1 MTAHRRQLFYRHHS
15 LAACSFATV
24 ALLIFAATGEA
35 QETILAEPPAA
46 PTLHATRPL
55 HVVEPDRAT
64 ISQVFKLGS
73 AFGERDTFD
82 ITLPRAGMVNIHVV
96 WRGTTKNLAVILN
109 GPGQTGY
116 YARRDGAS
124 PIEIKFNV
132 TEQLFRRGAQWRVS
146 VVNFS
151 RSGSSVGRMVV
162 DYPALVRPLVRL
174 SPSLR
179 RLAETATTETPP
191 PTGEPQRSILPDGRV
206 QIRYPDG
213 TVKILEA
220 GCGYTIILPNGTT
233 TSAACNQVQ
242 PASMPVLPDD
252 PALQS
257 FLEGHSD
264 HLLQQISRMVD
275 YRQDEIDLYLG
286 YESQNTSGLLEKIQ
300 MRSRLI
306 DKLLD

>member
-1 MTAHRRQLFYRHHS
+1 MTAHRRYSFNRHHIW
-15 LAACSFATV
+15 AACSFAAV
-24 ALLIFAATGEA
+24 VLLFFVATGQA
-35 QETILAEPPAA
+35 QETILTEPPAA
-46 PTLHATRPL
+46 PMLHATRPL
-55 HVVEPDRAT
+55 RVVEPDRAS

-82 ITLPRAGMVNIHVV
+82 ITLPRAGMVNIHVD

-109 GPGQTGY
+109 GPGQTGF

-132 TEQLFRRGAQWRVS
+132 TQELFRRGAQWRVS

-162 DYPALVRPLVRL
+162 DYPALVRPLARL
-174 SPSLR
+174 SPTLR
-179 RLAETATTETPP
+179 RIGESATTQPP
-191 PTGEPQRSILPDGRV
+191 APGGEPERSILPDGRV

-220 GCGYTIILPNGTT
+220 GCGYTIILPDGNTS
-233 TSAACNQVQ
+233 SAACNQVQ

-264 HLLQQISRMVD
+264 HLLQQISRLVD
-275 YRQDEIDLYLG
+275 NRQDEIDLYLG
-286 YESQNTSGLLEKIQ
+286 YESQNTSGLLEQIQ